1 MIKQNHS
8 IHWLYIVY
16 ILNIYLVYKN
26 KTRKKSNFRWAFFFK
41 LFGTGME
48 RKVANA

>member
-8 IHWLYIVY
+8 IHRLYIVY
-16 ILNIYLVYKN
+16 ISNIYLIYKS
-26 KTRKKSNFRWAFFFK
+26 KIQKKSNFRWAFFFK